1 MTKDLNLLR
10 LLIVLNEERQTI
22 LAAKRMNLSQPTIS
36 VMLKKL
42 RDQFN
47 DPLFVRDRNQLEPTV
62 KCRQLLQQVPVL
74 LEQLDALYVDK
85 DNWDISKVNGEINLL
100 FSPPLMSVLAAPIVS
115 KLTELAPNVTVQCY
129 QWGYNA
135 IADLEAKKA
144 SWGIGYL
151 PIETNKNIIQKDI
164 GSDQMI
170 LIMRKGHPLSSNI
183 LEEILQY
190 PLCINIVP
198 GVSEPSRTEML
209 IKKYNLNKHVNVR
222 TSDISMML
230 HLLNESNYIGV
241 VSKHNYPFLN
251 QHYRFEYMPEL
262 IKADTASRPLALF
275 THQRNR
281 NEPLTKWL
289 HDEAKKIMSSMPEP
303 AY

>member
-47 DPLFVRDRNQLEPTV
+47 DQLFVRDKNQLEPTV
-62 KCRQLLQQVPVL
+62 KCLQLLQQIPAL
-74 LEQLDALYVDK
+74 LDQLDALYIDK
-85 DNWDISKVNGEINLL
+85 DNWDISKVCGEVSLL
-100 FSPPLMSVLAAPIVS
+100 FSPPLMSVLAAPMVS
-115 KLTELAPNVTVQCY
+115 RLTELAPNVTVQCY
-129 QWGYNA
+129 HWGNNA
-135 IADLEAKKA
+135 ISDLEEKNA
-144 SWGIGYL
+144 SWGISYL
-151 PIETNKNIIQKDI
+151 PMETNKNIIQKDI

-170 LIMRKGHPLSSNI
+170 LIMRKGHPLSSNN

-190 PLCINIVP
+190 PLCINIVQ
-198 GVSEPSRTEML
+198 GDIEPSRTEML
-209 IKKYNLNKHVNVR
+209 IKKYNLSKHVNVR

-230 HLLNESNYIGV
+230 HLISESNYIGI
-241 VSKHNYPFLN
+241 VSKHNCRFLN
-251 QHYRFEYMPEL
+251 QNYRFEQTPDL
-262 IKADTASRPLALF
+262 IKGDTAYRALSLF

-289 HDEAKKIMSSMPEP
+289 HEEAIKIMKSMPAP